1 MVDENDMEESAPAET
16 DAEVEAPAVEA
27 EAEAETEAAPKK
39 DKRRGAKKER
49 VLHTRIPAVLELE
62 LKRLAEGLRV
72 PVSNVV
78 RAILEDAVDT
88 VDVVGRKAEGE
99 LRDAAERLRSERHRL
114 RRKRPSEAPAK
125 DESAPEAVESSPA
138 PRYPLEGALG
148 FTPMVLA
155 NEAVCAVTGKAL
167 QPGDDAYLVL
177 FGEPGR
183 QAIVGRDALPKK
195 QAARPRTS
203 SSDP

>member
-1 MVDENDMEESAPAET
+1 MVDESKLEGEEET
-16 DAEVEAPAVEA
+16 KAQDA
-27 EAEAETEAAPKK
+27 EAEAPEKE
-39 DKRRGAKKER
+39 KRRSAKKER

-114 RRKRPSEAPAK
+114 RSKRPSATASRPSAGVE
-125 DESAPEAVESSPA
+125 ESAAPPSA

-155 NEAVCAVTGKAL
+155 NEAVCAVTGKTL
-167 QPGDDAYLVL
+167 RPGDDAYLVL
-177 FGEPGR
+177 FSEPGR

-195 QAARPRTS
+195 QEA
-203 SSDP
+203 